1 MIHFPERAIGKLLST
16 GDMNRRS
23 SRASSHNLQRTP
35 FNGAESAVRVAQPGA
50 PV

>member
-23 SRASSHNLQRTP
+23 SRAFPYISQGTLFNAANSS
-35 FNGAESAVRVAQPGA
+35 VRVAQPGV